1 MPDARATVAEL
12 DLTPQHRL
20 ADVHD
25 WPSPDGARSA
35 APASGR
41 VLPEVR
47 WASWIIVAILIP
59 ALIVLWGLPDRTAD
73 LWAWTF
79 KPDMTAIFMGSGY
92 GAGAY
97 FFTRV
102 ARARQW
108 HTVSVGVLS
117 AALFAALMLLVTLI
131 HYDRFNHGDAPF
143 LAAFAFYGW
152 IVVYIAAPPLVGRLW
167 LRNQRLDP
175 RRRAPGD
182 PMVPRGAA
190 LVARLVGGCA
200 VLAAAVFL
208 ISPSTAIDVWPWTLT
223 PLTARVLACFI
234 AQVGIGALLLSLD
247 ERWSA
252 WRVLL
257 QTFLVAT
264 VLLLIGS
271 ARAWSDFDQD
281 EPSTWLFLGGL
292 VALAAAVL
300 TLQRRMRSARV

>member
-1 MPDARATVAEL
+1 MPDTWATVAEPEF
-12 DLTPQHRL
+12 TTQHRP
-20 ADVHD
+20 AV
-25 WPSPDGARSA
+25 ARDS
-35 APASGR
+35 PASGR

-47 WASWIIVAILIP
+47 WASGIIVAILIP
-59 ALIVLWGLPDRTAD
+59 ALIVLCGLPDRTAE

-102 ARARQW
+102 ATARQW

-117 AALFAALMLLVTLI
+117 AALFAALMLVVTLI

-152 IVVYIAAPPLVGRLW
+152 VVVYIAAPPLVGWLW

-175 RRRAPGD
+175 RVRAPGD
-182 PMVPRGAA
+182 PVVPRAA
-190 LVARLVGGCA
+190 ILVARLVGGCA

-264 VLLLIGS
+264 VLLLVGS

-300 TLQRRMRSARV
+300 TLQRRMRAARV